1 MQPERWQQIDQLFH
15 LALAQ
20 EANGRAKFLEEECV
34 GDAALR
40 TEVEAL
46 IASHEQAQSFIENP
60 ASDLAAEILAKDEH
74 GLIAGQALGPYKIV
88 STLGRGGMGEVYLA
102 QDTRLRRQV
111 ALKVLPSQFTIN
123 PDRVR
128 RFEQE
133 AVAVSALNHPNIVTI
148 HEIGRDNDSQFIV
161 TEFVEGQTL
170 RQRMADTV
178 ISVPAALDISI
189 QVASA
194 LAAAHAGGIVH
205 RDIKPENIMLRTD
218 GYVKVL
224 DFGLAKL
231 TESSSTTS
239 TADASTL
246 VKIQTNYGLV
256 MGTAAYMSPEQARG
270 LGVDTRTDIFSLG
283 VVLYEMIA
291 ARAPFEGATIS
302 DVIATILKQ
311 EPAPLGQFSLEVPV
325 ELEWMMKK
333 ALAKDREER
342 YQTIKELQ
350 IDLRRLKQELELQAK
365 LERMTPATRQDVASV
380 ARNTSHVIENLTTA
394 GSSAASTAEIVVP
407 NIKRP
412 RWGIAMGLTTIII
425 GVVAIALFSR
435 IGFYAGLRQ
444 APALSYPTYRQL
456 TFRRGNISTARFA
469 PNGNTLIYSAA
480 FDGKPVELFTSR
492 LESPESRSLKSQVG
506 GRVAGIQSV
515 SAAGEMALL
524 LDCEMNWGE
533 CVNGTLARMPL
544 DGGTP
549 HELLENVYAADW
561 SPDGKELAIIRVV
574 EGEFQLEYPK
584 GKVLYK
590 APGLIDHLRVSPKG
604 DLLAFIDHPI
614 LDDPSGS
621 IAVVDLN
628 GEKKVL
634 SEGWQT
640 TKGLAWSPSGDEV
653 WFSAGKNRT
662 QALYAVTIS
671 HQERLLYSVPGDL
684 RLYDVSRDG
693 RALIGNGQPR
703 GRMITFTPGNAQE
716 RDLSWFDWSTSA
728 DLSADGKNL
737 LFYEWGMAVGGV
749 PLVYLRRVDGSNDPV
764 LLGQGKAM
772 GLSPDGKWALALQ
785 EGPHSQLVLLP
796 TGAGEQAG
804 EPRLL
809 PRGDIKEYH
818 YASWFPD
825 GERILFTGLLDP
837 SSGLRSYVQD
847 LSGGQPRPVT
857 DEGMIALLVSPD
869 GKYLLGLASGHGPD
883 GKYYLCP
890 IDGSKPTPV
899 SGLGLGDVPIQWSA
913 DGRALYVRE
922 DGEFDSGIYRLNL
935 PTGGR
940 ELVKKIVPDPVGL
953 IGLEVKPGGI
963 QITPDGKSYVYT
975 YWSYVH
981 NLFLLEGLK

>member
-20 EANGRAKFLEEECV
+20 EANGRAKFLAEECV
-34 GDAALR
+34 GDDSLR

-60 ASDLAAEILAKDEH
+60 ASDLAAEILAKGEH
-74 GLIAGQALGPYKIV
+74 GLIAGQAIGPYKIV
-88 STLGRGGMGEVYLA
+88 STLGTGGMGEVYLA
-102 QDTRLRRQV
+102 HDTRLRRQV
-111 ALKVLPSQFTIN
+111 ALKLLPSQFTIS

-133 AVAVSALNHPNIVTI
+133 ARAISALNHPNIVTI
-148 HEIGRDNDSQFIV
+148 HEIGRDSGSQFIV

-170 RQRMADTV
+170 RQRMAEGV
-178 ISVPAALDISI
+178 ISLRAALDISI
-189 QVASA
+189 QIAGA

-231 TESSSTTS
+231 TETPSTNGN
-239 TADASTL
+239 ADASTL
-246 VKIQTNYGLV
+246 VKIRTNAGLV

-270 LGVDTRTDIFSLG
+270 LDVDARTDIFSLG

-291 ARAPFEGATIS
+291 AHAPFEGATVS

-311 EPAPLGQFSLEVPV
+311 EAAPLAQYSLDAPI
-325 ELEWMMKK
+325 ELEWIMKK

-342 YQTIKELQ
+342 YQTIRELQ
-350 IDLRRLKQELELQAK
+350 IDLRRLKQELELRVKLEGLDPERRQGGALALRTTGQAK
-365 LERMTPATRQDVASV
+365 
-380 ARNTSHVIENLTTA
+380 ENLTTA
-394 GSSAASTAEIVVP
+394 VSGAALTADTIVSRTKQGVWS
-407 NIKRP
+407 ITTV
-412 RWGIAMGLTTIII
+412 LTMA
-425 GVVAIALFSR
+425 VVVTAIVLLSLS
-435 IGFYAGLRQ
+435 GFYAGLKR
-444 APALSYPTYRQL
+444 ASAFSYPTYRQL

-515 SAAGEMALL
+515 SVAGEMALL

-533 CVNGTLARMPL
+533 CVDGTLARMPL

-549 HELLENVYAADW
+549 HELLEHVYAADW
-561 SPDGKELAIIRVV
+561 SPDGKELGIIRVV
-574 EGEFQLEYPK
+574 EGKFQLEYPK

-590 APGLIDHLRVSPKG
+590 APGLIENLRVSPKG

-628 GEKKVL
+628 GKKKVL

-640 TKGLAWSPSGDEV
+640 AKGLAWSPSGDEV
-653 WFSAGKNRT
+653 WFSAGKGRT
-662 QALYAVTIS
+662 QALHAVTTS
-671 HQERLLYSVPGDL
+671 GHERLLYSVPGGL
-684 RLYDVSRDG
+684 FLYDVSRDG
-693 RALIGNGQPR
+693 RVLMGDGQPR
-703 GRMITFTPGNAQE
+703 SRMITFTPGNPQG

-749 PLVYLRRVDGSNDPV
+749 SLVYLRRVDGSNDPV

-772 GLSPDGKWALALQ
+772 GLSPDGRWALALQ
-785 EGPHSQLVLLP
+785 EGPPSQLVLLP

-804 EPRLL
+804 EPRPF

-825 GERILFTGLLDP
+825 GERIIFTGLVDP
-837 SSGLRSYVQD
+837 SHGLRSYVQD
-847 LSGGQPRPVT
+847 LSGGEPRPVT
-857 DEGMIALLVSPD
+857 EEGIIALLVSPD
-869 GKYLLGLASGHGPD
+869 SKYLLGWAPDHGPD

-899 SGLGLGDVPIQWSA
+899 SGLGLGDVPIQWSS
-913 DGRALYVRE
+913 DGRALYVRSDSE
-922 DGEFDSGIYRLNL
+922 VDSGIYRLDLSSWRRDPLN
-935 PTGGR
+935 
-940 ELVKKIVPDPVGL
+940 KIVPDPVGL
-953 IGLEVKPGGI
+953 IGIEVKPGGI

-975 YWSYVH
+975 YWSRLP

>member
-20 EANGRAKFLEEECV
+20 EANGRARFLAEECV
-34 GDAALR
+34 GDDSLR

-60 ASDLAAEILAKDEH
+60 ASDLAAEILAKGEH

-88 STLGRGGMGEVYLA
+88 STLGTGGMGEVYLA

-178 ISVPAALDISI
+178 ISLPAALDISI

-231 TESSSTTS
+231 TEAPSTTS

-270 LGVDTRTDIFSLG
+270 LGVDARTDIFSLG

-365 LERMTPATRQDVASV
+365 LEGLTPARRQDIASA

-412 RWGIAMGLTTIII
+412 RWGIAMGLTTIV

-628 GEKKVL
+628 GEKRVL

-653 WFSAGKNRT
+653 WFSAGKKRT
-662 QALYAVTIS
+662 QALYAVTMS
-671 HQERLLYSVPGDL
+671 HQERLLYSAPGDL

-703 GRMITFTPGNAQE
+703 GRTITFTPGNAQE

-737 LFYEWGMAVGGV
+737 LFYEWGTAVGGV

-785 EGPHSQLVLLP
+785 EGPPSQLVLLP

-804 EPRLL
+804 KPRLF

-899 SGLGLGDVPIQWSA
+899 SGLGLGEVPIQWSA

-922 DGEFDSGIYRLNL
+922 DGDFDSGIYRLNL
-935 PTGGR
+935 STGGR

-975 YWSYVH
+975 YWSYVD